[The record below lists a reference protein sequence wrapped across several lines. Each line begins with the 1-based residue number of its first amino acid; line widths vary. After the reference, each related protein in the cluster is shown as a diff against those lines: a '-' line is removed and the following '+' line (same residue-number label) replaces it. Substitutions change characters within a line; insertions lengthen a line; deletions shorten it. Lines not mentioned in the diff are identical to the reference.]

1 MKVTN
6 IFRYTL
12 GVILLTLHVVSWILV
27 FADGFTIINITRLLL
42 TFILGTHD
50 ILDSIEVEEENKNEN
65 NEC

>member
-6 IFRYTL
+6 IFEYTL

-27 FADGFTIINITRLLL
+27 FAEGFTIINTVRLFL

-50 ILDSIEVEEENKNEN
+50 IYDSIEFEEEGKNEKT
-65 NEC
+65 

>member
-1 MKVTN
+1 MKVNN

-27 FADGFTIINITRLLL
+27 FADGFTIINIIRLFL

-50 ILDSIEVEEENKNEN
+50 ICDSIEFEEENKNEKT
-65 NEC
+65 